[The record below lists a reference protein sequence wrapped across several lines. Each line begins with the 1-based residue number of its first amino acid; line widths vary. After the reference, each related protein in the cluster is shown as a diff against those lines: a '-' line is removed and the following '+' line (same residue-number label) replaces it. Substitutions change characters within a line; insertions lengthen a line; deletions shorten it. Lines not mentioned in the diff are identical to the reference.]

1 MKFSPQN
8 ERQFAVVGLGR
19 FGRNIAKSLHEMGYD
34 VLAIDKDMEKVQDFS
49 HEVTHVVQADTTDEE
64 ALRSLGILNFDVVIV
79 AIGDDT
85 EANII
90 IDHMTENTWQI
101 NWSEIDLLNSLEKKE
116 LKRAY

>member
-1 MKFSPQN
+1 MLVAFCPETVSINSPKTVPNRQQWEKAHLLLDVLSCPYIPSKFRKQWIK
-8 ERQFAVVGLGR
+8 AIA
-19 FGRNIAKSLHEMGYD
+19 RNIH
-34 VLAIDKDMEKVQDFS
+34 
-49 HEVTHVVQADTTDEE
+49 VTPPK
-64 ALRSLGILNFDVVIV
+64 N
-79 AIGDDT
+79 DT